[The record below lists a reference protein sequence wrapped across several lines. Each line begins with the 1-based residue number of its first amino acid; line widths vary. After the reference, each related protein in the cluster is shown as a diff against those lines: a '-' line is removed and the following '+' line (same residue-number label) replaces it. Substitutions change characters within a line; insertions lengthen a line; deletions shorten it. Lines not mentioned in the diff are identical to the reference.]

1 MSGLSTP
8 NHIQVR
14 AGEIEHTPRDHG
26 DLQLLVDVACY
37 VGDWHNE
44 CKLLVRSHIAKIP
57 WDWAIDVG
65 NQIVEAESRRH
76 ILKEAAKNAEQDKVI
91 GLLRAKQGIFYM
103 YGVLCFGGSAT
114 LSAVDIARLCEF
126 HILAHNRRIFSREED
141 MEKGHA
147 HLHVRCLN
155 VVAGRSFE
163 IMQHARHDCAFI
175 TKAVANT
182 LECTPSHLTWKH
194 LASTSACYEARSGGH
209 HYDVNLLTGEVLFD
223 GTPPGLLP
231 QKIISNALFLRAFG
245 NSNFEATKSTDEH
258 YTTAKAIGGRFYEFS
273 LRGCAREELF
283 IEEVERESGARLELL
298 RHDGNWSTDLPVR
311 LRDLH
316 SHWLYRKQRA
326 VVIRPKYF
334 HQREVDY
341 ICRCD
346 ATCGLASIHRIPCHR
361 RRVSWTKL
369 LEDTEGPKTDKRD
382 SFDKLVLAVEGH
394 PVVSALEKF
403 ERSPDILTFL
413 KADGGLMFE
422 LPRFRLHF
430 LIHPTPPQEQ
440 ERSRSGVQCLNHRDY
455 ELASDQQLSDTL
467 AEFSRYLVLTPR
479 TKGEATRIIVPQGRV
494 VVREGTTPL
503 VTVECVDEEKSDTD
517 QDVHCFEVHPRW
529 KGLQADGVSSRLQLA
544 ALYAASGT
552 LLPEPRSRM
561 TGSEKALELVRRCS
575 VNHPLAE
582 GDREQLMR
590 IIELS
595 GHNATL
601 AIICGN
607 VLECSEELNFLHGAG
622 KSFNPV
628 DTKPLGL
635 CLKDAET
642 AYEGESASRE
652 WNRRRRLKPFE
663 EMRILGR
670 HSSRIQKQLAGGRIM
685 PTYGTVKLRPCA
697 ISANDVAAAECALW
711 NVTQDLTATAVPPI
725 NRPPYP
731 LCFSPRESKLSEEM
745 HVELRESWD
754 VHQQS
759 CQMSVFLD
767 PNQQLRLQEDFAAK
781 RSNVSQMRQALENFL
796 FGGLAN
802 VGEDWHAA
810 SWYLKRVAALLPT
823 ASVEDFPAMLLEKYR
838 IQEWNPFLSRDSSVQ
853 IQAGITSWLRLCV
866 LEDKLERLERWGG
879 STGSQ
884 ALLWREMQVSVAF
897 EKLNNISLVFD
908 VVSIGDRILA
918 TRLVECSGK
927 SWRISTR
934 Y

>member
-1 MSGLSTP
+1 MSEIPTP

-14 AGEIEHTPRDHG
+14 AEEIEHTPRDHG

-44 CKLLVRSHIAKIP
+44 CKLLVRSHIANIP

-65 NQIVEAESRRH
+65 NQIIEAESRRH
-76 ILKEAAKNAEQDKVI
+76 IPKETAKNVEQDKVV

-126 HILAHNRRIFSREED
+126 HILAHNRRIFLRDED
-141 MEKGHA
+141 MEEGRA
-147 HLHVRCLN
+147 HLHVRCIN

-163 IMQHARHDCAFI
+163 IMQHARHDCTFI

-182 LECTPSHLTWKH
+182 LECTPSHLKWRY
-194 LASTSACYEARSGGH
+194 LASTSACYEAKSGGH
-209 HYDVNLLTGEVLFD
+209 LYSVNLLTGEVLFD

-231 QKIISNALFLRAFG
+231 QKIVSDALFLRVFG

-258 YTTAKAIGGRFYEFS
+258 YTTSKAIDGRFYEFS
-273 LRGCAREELF
+273 LGGFTRGELV

-298 RHDGNWSTDLPVR
+298 RHDENWSKDLPLR
-311 LRDLH
+311 LRNLH

-326 VVIRPKYF
+326 IVIRPTYF
-334 HQREVDY
+334 RQREVDY

-346 ATCGLASIHRIPCHR
+346 ATYGLASIYRVPCHR
-361 RRVSWTKL
+361 RRVSWTTL
-369 LEDTEGPKTDKRD
+369 LEDTEGPETGKRD

-394 PVVSALEKF
+394 PVVSALKKF

-413 KADGGLMFE
+413 KADGELLFE
-422 LPRFRLHF
+422 LPRFRLNF
-430 LIHPTPPQEQ
+430 LIHPTPQQGQEQ
-440 ERSRSGVQCLNHRDY
+440 IRSGVQCLNHRDY

-467 AEFSRYLVLTPR
+467 AEFTRYLVLTPR
-479 TKGEATRIIVPQGRV
+479 TTGEVTRIIVPQGRV

-503 VTVECVDEEKSDTD
+503 VTVECVGEDKSNTD

-552 LLPEPRSRM
+552 LLPETRSRM

-607 VLECSEELNFLHGAG
+607 VLKCSEELNFLHTTG
-622 KSFNPV
+622 KSLNQAV
-628 DTKPLGL
+628 TQPLGL

-642 AYEGESASRE
+642 AYEGESASSE

-663 EMRILGR
+663 EMRVFGR

-685 PTYGTVKLRPCA
+685 PTYGTVKLRPCVIA
-697 ISANDVAAAECALW
+697 ANDVTAAERALW
-711 NVTQDLTATAVPPI
+711 NVTQDLRANDVPPT

-731 LCFSPRESKLSEEM
+731 LCFSPRNNKLSEEM
-745 HVELRESWD
+745 HVELRKSWD

-759 CQMSVFLD
+759 CQMSAFLD

-781 RSNVSQMRQALENFL
+781 RSNVSQMRQVLENFL
-796 FGGLAN
+796 LSGLAN

-810 SWYLKRVAALLPT
+810 SWHLKRVAALLPT
-823 ASVEDFPAMLLEKYR
+823 ASVEDFPAMLLEKHR

-866 LEDKLERLERWGG
+866 LEDKLERLERWVG
-879 STGSQ
+879 SIDSQ

-897 EKLNNISLVFD
+897 DKFNDRPAWVLR
-908 VVSIGDRILA
+908 SIGDRVLA
-918 TRLVECSGK
+918 PHIWSGK
-927 SWRISTR
+927 SWRISTK